1 MSLAEKQ
8 QSLID
13 DLNIIHDPHE
23 RLNAVVSRGAAMKLG
38 EEHKIDAN
46 LVPGCVSRVWL
57 HGVLVNGRTRFV
69 CEADSP
75 MVKGL
80 AALLCELYTDSD
92 PKEVA
97 ITEPQVWPGC
107 GFTKM
112 LSPTRLN
119 GLMNVRKRIREMAAA
134 FAGSPEL
141 EQETTEGT
149 EV

>member
-1 MSLAEKQ
+1 MSLDEKQ

-23 RLNAVVSRGAAMKLG
+23 RLNAVVSRGHVLKL
-38 EEHKIDAN
+38 EDAHKVEAN

-57 HGVLVNGRTRFV
+57 HGELVERRTRFI
-69 CEADSP
+69 CDAESP

-80 AALLCELYTDSD
+80 AALLCELYSD
-92 PKEVA
+92 ADPAEAAVV
-97 ITEPQVWPGC
+97 EPRVWEAC

-119 GLMNVRKRIREMAAA
+119 GLANMRHGIRAMASQ
-134 FAGSPEL
+134 FITSNSSH
-141 EQETTEGT
+141 
-149 EV
+149 

>member
-13 DLNIIHDPHE
+13 DLNIIDDLHE
-23 RLNAVVSRGAAMKLG
+23 RLNAVVSRANSMKLA
-38 EEHKIDAN
+38 EEHKTDAN

-57 HGVLVNGRTRFV
+57 HGELINDRAHFS
-69 CEADSP
+69 CEAESP

-80 AALLCELYTDSD
+80 AALLCEIYTDSD
-92 PKEVA
+92 PAEAAA
-97 ITEPQVWPGC
+97 IEPKVWEAC

-119 GLMNVRKRIREMAAA
+119 GLANMRKRIREMAAA
-134 FAGSPEL
+134 FANVE
-141 EQETTEGT
+141 
-149 EV
+149 

>member
-8 QSLID
+8 QALID
-13 DLNIIHDPHE
+13 DLNIIEDLHE
-23 RLNAVVSRGAAMKLG
+23 RLNAVVSRASAMKLA

-57 HGVLVNGRTRFV
+57 HGELVDGRAHFA
-69 CEADSP
+69 CDAESP

-80 AALLCELYTDSD
+80 AALLCEVYTDSD
-92 PKEVA
+92 PAEAVA
-97 ITEPQVWPGC
+97 IEPKIWEAC

-119 GLMNVRKRIREMAAA
+119 GLANMRKRIREMAEG
-134 FAGSPEL
+134 FA
-141 EQETTEGT
+141 Q
-149 EV
+149 